1 MGGKIE
7 GRQIVSQLNYILE
20 HIHNIYEYMYS
31 QDIAHKKLVWF
42 GHYSKISVNVCISCE
57 EK

>member
-7 GRQIVSQLNYILE
+7 GCQIVSQLNYLRE
-20 HIHNIYEYMYS
+20 HIRHMYKYMYRH
-31 QDIAHKKLVWF
+31 ILRIKHVWF
-42 GHYSKISVNVCISCE
+42 GRFSKISVNVCISCE